1 MDIQPYQLEL
11 FKLTEAP
18 YTNAFEFYESIPRF
32 LAGGDKAKYISADGS
47 VAQVKRN
54 ADGTSFPIERFFTHR
69 ERQYSLEIAPTSV
82 KRKGKHISV
91 FPGVREEIIEFA
103 IFKIAMEKGYFSGDK
118 TEPNATPDNYIVYT
132 SVYEIKKELKKR
144 NNKENSSLN
153 YPQIMEALEVL
164 SKTVYT
170 LKTENES
177 KKGGKVFRLFEGF
190 SWVQDKD
197 SAVENSKNATI
208 KIRLNEYVGKAILSK
223 SWRKIGY
230 ESIIEENSFLARW
243 FRKYLSLRFTQADNT
258 KTFNILLSTA
268 INHSGI
274 SPYKEVKDSLKFVQM
289 ILEKLDIIS
298 KVDVQKVW
306 ETNPATKR
314 KRLTDAKFIIWPS
327 RAFVEEQIQANAHS
341 RRIESAM
348 EGQGGEAILEPR
360 REDYASNLEF
370 QQARRS
376 YLAQQAERLK

>member
-54 ADGTSFPIERFFTHR
+54 ADGTSLPIERFFTHR
-69 ERQYSLEIAPTSV
+69 ERQFSLEIAPTSV

-91 FPGVREEIIEFA
+91 FPGVREEVIEFA
-103 IFKIAMEKGYFSGDK
+103 IFKIAMEKGYFSGDE
-118 TEPNATPDNYIVYT
+118 TEPSATADNYMVYT
-132 SVYEIKKELKKR
+132 TVYEIKKELEKR
-144 NNKENSSLN
+144 KDTKNSSYN
-153 YPQIMEALEVL
+153 HTQIMEALEIL
-164 SKTVYT
+164 SKTIYT
-170 LKTENES
+170 LKTES
-177 KKGGKVFRLFEGF
+177 DTKKGGKVFRLFEGF
-190 SWVQDKD
+190 TWVQDKK
-197 SAVENSKNATI
+197 SGNSKNATI
-208 KIRLNEYVGKAILSK
+208 QIRLNEYVGKAILSR

-230 ESIIEENSFLARW
+230 ESIIGENSFLARW
-243 FRKYLSLRFTQADNT
+243 FRKYLSLRFTHADNT
-258 KTFNILLSTA
+258 QTFNILLSTV

-289 ILEKLDIIS
+289 ILDGLDIIS
-298 KVDVQKVW
+298 KVQVQKVW
-306 ETNPATKR
+306 ETNPTTKR

-327 RAFVEEQIQANAHS
+327 KSFIEEQIQANAHA
-341 RRIESAM
+341 RRVEGAM
-348 EGQGGEAILEPR
+348 EGQGGQAVLEPR

-376 YLAQQAERLK
+376 YLAQQAELIK